1 MNLLDN
7 IGLSELKLYLTTPY
21 TCAYLPERSAR
32 SQVAAP
38 NFLITPAVFV
48 QLMQQGFRRSGGV
61 VYRPKC
67 DACQAC
73 TPVRVEVAG
82 FVPSRTQRRAWQR
95 HRTLKISLHGLDDKE
110 EYFELYQRYQSIRH
124 ASGNMKNDSRQQY
137 QNFLLQSHANTTL
150 VEFRENDVLRMVSII
165 DVLED
170 SLSAVYTFYEPDVPQ
185 ARFGVYNVL
194 WQIELCR
201 KLKLDYLYLGYWVE
215 NSPKMAY
222 KKNFQP
228 LQGLVQGKW
237 QALPNLTVSLN
248 R

>member
-7 IGLSELKLYLTTPY
+7 IRLTELKLYLTTPY
-21 TCAYLPERSAR
+21 TCTYLPERLAC

-38 NFLITPAVFV
+38 NFLITPEVFA
-48 QLMQQGFRRSGGV
+48 QLIQQGFRRSGTFI
-61 VYRPKC
+61 YRPHC
-67 DACQAC
+67 DDCQAC

-124 ASGNMKNDSRQQY
+124 AGGNMKNDSRQQY
-137 QNFLLQSHANTTL
+137 QNFLLASHANTML
-150 VEFRENDVLRMVSII
+150 VEFRENNVLRMVSII

-215 NSPKMAY
+215 RSQKMAY
-222 KKNFQP
+222 KKNYQP

-237 QALPNLTVSLN
+237 QTLPQKTPIK
-248 R
+248 